1 MHHPFKNFVNWE
13 HSWRS
18 WLPIVIGIAFL
29 IFMVAELFDPG
40 CRGAGC

>member
-1 MHHPFKNFVNWE
+1 MRHPFKNFVIWE
-13 HSWRS
+13 QGKRS
-18 WLPIVIGIAFL
+18 WLPALIGIAFL